1 MADLCLGFGCGRSHH
16 EPVLFLPGHLEASPV
31 RSPPRPVWIHPG
43 GRGLTAGKDDQ
54 ASGLF

>member
-43 GRGLTAGKDDQ
+43 GRGITAGKDD
-54 ASGLF
+54 